1 MIENATKM
9 IAEEIPNL
17 MKLIP
22 AEELNRERDGTTMI
36 VGGVFDHV
44 SRSFFV
50 PVIDFLRKS
59 CLEGL
64 ASMKVWTKLVG

>member
-44 SRSFFV
+44 SRIFF
-50 PVIDFLRKS
+50 
-59 CLEGL
+59 CLSLIFSGNH
-64 ASMKVWTKLVG
+64 AWRGWHQ

>member
-1 MIENATKM
+1 MNQRMIENATKM

-36 VGGVFDHV
+36 VGGVFNHV
-44 SRSFFV
+44 SWGSFYLLSIFSGNHAW
-50 PVIDFLRKS
+50 R
-59 CLEGL
+59 G
-64 ASMKVWTKLVG
+64 WHQ